1 MIEMRASPIRWL
13 TERDVSKMT
22 GISVSTLQKQRFRGK
37 GIPYSKVG
45 VKSVRY
51 NLQDVV
57 DYMDAQ
63 KIETDP

>member
-1 MIEMRASPIRWL
+1 MNESLSPGMCWQ
-13 TERDVSKMT
+13 TEKEVSKMT

-57 DYMDAQ
+57 DYMEAQ

>member
-1 MIEMRASPIRWL
+1 MAEVLVSPIHWL
-13 TERDVSKMT
+13 TEREVSKLT
-22 GISVSTLQKQRFRGK
+22 GISVSTLQKQRFHGK
-37 GIPYSKVG
+37 GIPYCKVG

-51 NLQDVV
+51 SFQDVV